1 MVSLLLVLFLYMGEW
16 CEQERLL
23 THKLIIRYLLAV
35 IMFDDVGFE
44 FPLPVVDLSTRFKGR
59 SDREAANRE

>member
-1 MVSLLLVLFLYMGEW
+1 MAAGMAVAAKVLVGAAAAFFSAVMLGW
-16 CEQERLL
+16 
-23 THKLIIRYLLAV
+23 YLLAV
-35 IMFDDVGFE
+35 IMFVEVGFE